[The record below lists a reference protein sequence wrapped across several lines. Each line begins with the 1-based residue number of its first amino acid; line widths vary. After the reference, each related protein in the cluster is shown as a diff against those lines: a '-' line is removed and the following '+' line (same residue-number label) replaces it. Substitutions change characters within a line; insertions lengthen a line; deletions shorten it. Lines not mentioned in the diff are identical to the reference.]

1 MKEIMQKMEEERVRI
16 KESKEDLEMYGRISL
31 FILDNA

>member
-1 MKEIMQKMEEERVRI
+1 MEEERVRI
-16 KESKEDLEMYGRISL
+16 KESKEDLEMYNWIDL